1 MQQVER
7 WFAVTVQIP
16 PWKQYGTCFQ
26 EGNSLICKVQVFAS
40 GFLCKSEKTGTICYP
55 YAYSIKP
62 MLEKVIV

>member
-1 MQQVER
+1 MGLAFKRE
-7 WFAVTVQIP
+7 T
-16 PWKQYGTCFQ
+16 
-26 EGNSLICKVQVFAS
+26 LICKVQVFAS